1 MPHNPKILIITYYW
15 PPAGGISVRRWLA
28 LSNEM
33 VGLEAEVHVLTL
45 EENSAEYH
53 STDQRL
59 LDEVDG
65 RIHLHRI
72 SAWNPFRLTK
82 QLFKKHIPPQGFS
95 AQKEGQSA
103 ANLLTRL
110 RSNVFIPDPRKTWN
124 RRAVRKAVEI
134 IDAHEIQAI
143 ITTSPPHSVQLI
155 GREVM
160 KKRRVRWIADFRDPW
175 TDIFYYHQLG
185 HSALSKFIDSKLERD
200 VLIHANALT
209 TVSWGFKELFHSK
222 VPSRS
227 AEDIHVIPNGIDQA
241 IVAWKPASSAAA
253 FRMVYTGMLTDL
265 YEIEPFLRAIQEH
278 NNASGTRTIQ
288 FDLYGSIPTGYQH
301 DLEQE
306 FSFMHFHGNRPMD
319 EIPAIQEAADGL
331 FLVGPKDY
339 NRGHIPGKLFEYLR
353 ASRPLF
359 YLGDTASDVGR
370 ILDETRSG
378 VVFDRRESNQ
388 FQDLIQ
394 GLIAHELS
402 EDELRQRNEA
412 LAHYLRSSQAAAFL
426 KIIGDFDSE

>member
-1 MPHNPKILIITYYW
+1 MFSFPYIPTLI
-15 PPAGGISVRRWLA
+15 S
-28 LSNEM
+28 
-33 VGLEAEVHVLTL
+33 
-45 EENSAEYH
+45 
-53 STDQRL
+53 
-59 LDEVDG
+59 G
-65 RIHLHRI
+65 R
-72 SAWNPFRLTK
+72 K
-82 QLFKKHIPPQGFS
+82 
-95 AQKEGQSA
+95 
-103 ANLLTRL
+103 
-110 RSNVFIPDPRKTWN
+110 
-124 RRAVRKAVEI
+124 
-134 IDAHEIQAI
+134 
-143 ITTSPPHSVQLI
+143 
-155 GREVM
+155 
-160 KKRRVRWIADFRDPW
+160 
-175 TDIFYYHQLG
+175 
-185 HSALSKFIDSKLERD
+185 KFIS
-200 VLIHANALT
+200 
-209 TVSWGFKELFHSK
+209 
-222 VPSRS
+222 
-227 AEDIHVIPNGIDQA
+227 
-241 IVAWKPASSAAA
+241 
-253 FRMVYTGMLTDL
+253 
-265 YEIEPFLRAIQEH
+265 
-278 NNASGTRTIQ
+278 IQ
-288 FDLYGSIPTGYQH
+288 FDFYGSIPTGYQH

-306 FSFMHFHGNRPMD
+306 FSFMLFHGNRPMD